1 MTVAYDAFSSGIG
14 ANTYSFTHTPVGTP
28 RAVIVYTTTGGAGD
42 VTGVTYGGVAMTQMT
57 GSPNNLS
64 GAEAGNV
71 TGWFLGASIPTGAQS
86 VSVTS
91 GAATK
96 IAYCNTLTGAADTEI
111 VDVDATI
118 NSTSQADPSVTL
130 SLGGRTCFAS
140 ICLYSGHDAATSV
153 TPFSGWTSRNET
165 DVGAQILAYY
175 TYDTV
180 GTTDVTS
187 GWTQTADDALAITAA
202 ISEISATTRGMPF
215 GHVGTAFNGGRTFE
229 GNIR

>member
-1 MTVAYDAFSSGIG
+1 MTVAYDAFSSGVG

-28 RAVIVYTTTGGAGD
+28 RAVIVYTTTGGASD
-42 VTGVTYGGVAMTQMT
+42 VTAVSYGGVAMTQMT

-64 GAEAGNV
+64 SGTEQGNV

-86 VSVTS
+86 VQVTS

-118 NSTSQADPSVTL
+118 NSTSQANPSVVL

-140 ICLYSGHDAATSV
+140 ICVYSGQDAAGSV
-153 TPFSGWTSRNET
+153 TPLTSWTSRNET
-165 DVGAQILAYY
+165 DLGAQILAYY

-180 GTTDVTS
+180 GSTDVTS
-187 GWTQTADDALAITAA
+187 GWTQAADDALAITAA
-202 ISEISATTRGMPF
+202 ISEIVTATYNHRVIGGGF
-215 GHVGTAFNGGRTFE
+215 GGRVI
-229 GNIR
+229 G